1 MKIALAQTR
10 PVKGNIAQ
18 NIDKHLM
25 MIEAAVSNGAEAI
38 FFPELS
44 ITGYE
49 PGLAKVLSISP
60 GDERLNVFQDNSD
73 KTGIII
79 GVGVPVIQDTGTSIS
94 MVIFQPHQPRQL
106 YSKQY
111 LHSDEFPFFISGENI
126 SSLMS
131 HSIALAICYEISIPE
146 HSKIAFSN
154 GAKIYIASVAKTA
167 EGMAKANVTLPAM
180 AKDYHIMVLLS
191 NCVGPSDNFI
201 SAGQS
206 AAWDDT
212 GELLRQLDN
221 SNEGILIVDTKTKE
235 TFQYN
240 L

>member
-25 MIEAAVSNGAEAI
+25 MIEAAFSKGAEAI

-49 PGLAKVLSISP
+49 PELAKDLAMSP
-60 GDERLNVFQDNSD
+60 YEEQLNVFQDKSD
-73 KTGIII
+73 KTNMII
-79 GVGVPVIQDTGTSIS
+79 GVGIPAIQDTGISIS
-94 MVIFQPHQPRQL
+94 MVIFQPHQSRQL

-111 LHSDEFPFFISGENI
+111 LHSDEFPFFVSGENTAC
-126 SSLMS
+126 LMS
-131 HSIALAICYEISIPE
+131 HNIALAICYEISIPE
-146 HSKIAFSN
+146 HSENAFNS

-167 EGMAKANVTLPAM
+167 EGMAKANVTLPVM
-180 AKDYHIMVLLS
+180 AKDYHMMILLS

-212 GELLRQLDN
+212 GKLLVQLDN
-221 SNEGILIVDTKTKE
+221 SNEGVLIVDTKTKE
-235 TFQYN
+235 TLQYN
-240 L
+240 F